1 MDNMVPGDTTAG
13 ENTPEGI
20 RRKRYSEVVIEG
32 VRKFVLESIV
42 GKADRPINKV
52 DDRSLNKVDDRPLN
66 KVDDSPLNKV
76 DDVVVCFPVAKLEAI
91 TEGSGQGRI
100 TEGSG
105 QGRIYFSTRRN

>member
-13 ENTPEGI
+13 ENTPEGV

-32 VRKFVLESIV
+32 MRMFVLESIV
-42 GKADRPINKV
+42 RKADRPI
-52 DDRSLNKVDDRPLN
+52 NKVDDRPLN
-66 KVDDSPLNKV
+66 KVDDRPLNKV
-76 DDVVVCFPVAKLEAI
+76 DDVVVCFPVAKIEA
-91 TEGSGQGRI
+91 I